1 MKREAYEMVEGKAEE
16 LESYMSCHSFEI
28 AAEITT
34 VATKEVGVVMGPE
47 AAIVPADGT
56 LAAARSWPL
65 ADLTLHQQVTIIQRH

>member
-1 MKREAYEMVEGKAEE
+1 MKREAYEMVE
-16 LESYMSCHSFEI
+16 SYMSCHSFQV